1 MASLL
6 DIKRRIRS
14 VKNTQQITKAM
25 KMVAAAKLRRSQDR
39 ILGTRPYAL
48 ELAKVTAKLA
58 QAARA
63 QSSDGGADPDPDHA
77 PEWSLDEDAA
87 AAGEV
92 SGEEDPGDE
101 AAPGGPHPL
110 LQVRPE
116 EKVLLVVVTGDRGLA
131 GAFNAS
137 ILRRVRQTLNRWD
150 SLELLLLG
158 KKGADYFARREVPVR
173 QAFRDLFSNVTYEVA
188 REIAEDV
195 GEAYSR
201 GEYDA
206 VYVVYNRFESVMRQ
220 EVTEERLLPIPVEP
234 GGAPAGEAGPAATGE
249 AGEEPGDY
257 LFEPS
262 PEEILA
268 DVLPRYLTFQ
278 IYRVLLESQAA
289 EHAARMTAMD
299 SATNNA
305 GEMIEKLTLTYNR
318 ARQAAITTEL
328 IEVVSGA
335 NALEG

>member
-1 MASLL
+1 MPSLL

-58 QAARA
+58 LAARA
-63 QSSDGGADPDPDHA
+63 SALDAAMEEQAEEPDSFEEAGFEPG
-77 PEWSLDEDAA
+77 LDEAPA
-87 AAGEV
+87 EAGGV
-92 SGEEDPGDE
+92 
-101 AAPGGPHPL
+101 HPL
-110 LQVRPE
+110 LEARPE

-131 GAFNAS
+131 GAFNANV
-137 ILRRVRQTLNRWD
+137 LRRARKTLQRW
-150 SLELLLLG
+150 SNVELLLLG
-158 KKGADYFARREVPVR
+158 RKGADFFGRRQVPIRAAHRELFAE
-173 QAFRDLFSNVTYEVA
+173 VTYGAA

-195 GEAYSR
+195 ARAYAE

-206 VYVVYNRFESVMRQ
+206 VYVIYNRFKSVMQQ
-220 EVTEERLLPIPVEP
+220 ELTEERLLPIPVGP
-234 GGAPAGEAGPAATGE
+234 GGAEAESSAGPGEAAAGT
-249 AGEEPGDY
+249 DY

-262 PEEILA
+262 PDAILA
-268 DVLPRYLTFQ
+268 QILPRYLTFQ
-278 IYRVLLESQAA
+278 VYRVLLESQAA

-299 SATNNA
+299 SATSNA
-305 GEMIEKLTLTYNR
+305 GEMIEKLTLHYNR
-318 ARQAAITTEL
+318 ARQAAITKEL